1 MLQEKSC
8 HGGMHEQIRRGQRS
22 KEALRGA
29 KSDEPHL
36 EVEQVLQRP
45 AAVPGNWIVT
55 WRIENESQEPVDLRE
70 CYAPHGKFLGQSVD
84 LSGRGR
90 LDPGAGR
97 EIQLPVVFE
106 ETPGATVENAFL
118 VLTAVWQKRVLRIF
132 VRMTVESDSVGAPA
146 AKTELITMQ
155 EVGFSREK
163 L

>member
-1 MLQEKSC
+1 LP
-8 HGGMHEQIRRGQRS
+8 
-22 KEALRGA
+22 GA
-29 KSDEPHL
+29 KPEEPQL
-36 EVEQVLQRP
+36 KVEQVSQRP
-45 AAVPGNWIVT
+45 AVVPGTWIVT
-55 WRIENESQEPVDLRE
+55 WRIENESPEPVDLRE
-70 CYAPHGKFLGQSVD
+70 CYAPHGKFFGQSVD

-90 LDPGAGR
+90 LDPSAGS

-118 VLTAVWQKRVLRIF
+118 ILTAVWQERVLRIF
-132 VRMTVESDSVGAPA
+132 VRMTVASDSNGAPA